1 MKTLQKNAF
10 RIGVSL
16 YAFFSLITIPA
27 LRAATLVD
35 FSTTFGGFEV
45 QLYDDL
51 TPITVANFLSY
62 VDAGYYDNSII
73 HRSIPGFILQG
84 GGYILSGSQLY
95 TIPAGSPIQNEPGI
109 SNVRGTIAMAKLG
122 GDPNSATC
130 QWFFNL
136 ADNSSN
142 LDYQNG
148 GFTVFGSVLGNG
160 MDVVDAMAAVP
171 TYNASS
177 QLGSAF
183 SNLPLLNPALTAN
196 NLVMINSVTVVPEPS
211 SYALFGIGALSLMV
225 ASHRKLLRLAPGL
238 SHESPEL
245 GT

>member
-1 MKTLQKNAF
+1 MRTLKKNAF
-10 RIGVSL
+10 WVGVSL
-16 YAFFSLITIPA
+16 YAFLSLLTIPT

-45 QLYDDL
+45 QLYDDQ
-51 TPITVANFLSY
+51 TPITVSNFLSY
-62 VDAGYYDNSII
+62 VDAGLYDHSII

-84 GGYILSGSQLY
+84 GGYDLSNSQLY
-95 TIPAGSPIQNEPGI
+95 TITPGSPIQNEPGI

-148 GFTVFGSVLGNG
+148 GFTVFGRVLGNG

-171 TYNASS
+171 TYDATP

-211 SYALFGIGALSLMV
+211 SYALFGLGALALMV
-225 ASHRKLLRLAPGL
+225 ACRRKLLQPA
-238 SHESPEL
+238 HA
-245 GT
+245 

>member
-1 MKTLQKNAF
+1 MRTLKKNAF
-10 RIGVSL
+10 WVGVSL
-16 YAFFSLITIPA
+16 YAFLSLLTIPT

-45 QLYDDL
+45 QLYDDQ
-51 TPITVANFLSY
+51 TPITVSNFLSY
-62 VDAGYYDNSII
+62 VDAGLYDHSII

-84 GGYILSGSQLY
+84 GGYDLSSSQLY
-95 TIPAGSPIQNEPGI
+95 TIPPGSPIQNEPGI

-148 GFTVFGSVLGNG
+148 GFTVFGRVLGNG

-171 TYNASS
+171 TYDATP

-183 SNLPLLNPALTAN
+183 SNLPLLNPSLTAN

-211 SYALFGIGALSLMV
+211 SYALFGLGALALMV
-225 ASHRKLLRLAPGL
+225 ACRRKLLQPA
-238 SHESPEL
+238 HA
-245 GT
+245 

>member
-1 MKTLQKNAF
+1 MRTLKKNAF
-10 RIGVSL
+10 RVGVSL
-16 YAFFSLITIPA
+16 YAFLSLLTIPM

-45 QLYDDL
+45 QLYDDQ
-51 TPITVANFLSY
+51 TPITVSNFLSY
-62 VDAGYYDNSII
+62 VDAGLYNNSII

-84 GGYILSGSQLY
+84 GGYDVSGSQLY
-95 TIPAGSPIQNEPGI
+95 TIPPGSPIQNEPGI

-148 GFTVFGSVLGNG
+148 GFTVFGRVLGNG

-171 TYNASS
+171 TYDATP

-183 SNLPLLNPALTAN
+183 SNLPLLNPSLTAN

-211 SYALFGIGALSLMV
+211 SYALFGLGALALMV
-225 ASHRKLLRLAPGL
+225 ACRRKLLQPA
-238 SHESPEL
+238 HA
-245 GT
+245 

>member
-1 MKTLQKNAF
+1 MRTLKKNAF
-10 RIGVSL
+10 WVGVSL
-16 YAFFSLITIPA
+16 YAFLSLLTIPT

-45 QLYDDL
+45 QLYDDQ
-51 TPITVANFLSY
+51 TPITVSNFLSY
-62 VDAGYYDNSII
+62 VDAGLYDHSII

-84 GGYILSGSQLY
+84 GGYDLSNSQLY
-95 TIPAGSPIQNEPGI
+95 TITPGSPIQNEPGI

-148 GFTVFGSVLGNG
+148 GFTVFGRVLGNG

-171 TYNASS
+171 AYDATP

-183 SNLPLLNPALTAN
+183 SNLPLLNPSLTAN

-211 SYALFGIGALSLMV
+211 SYALFGLGALALMV
-225 ASHRKLLRLAPGL
+225 ACRRKLLQPA
-238 SHESPEL
+238 HA
-245 GT
+245 